1 MLVSWGAGRAGV
13 AAGKGTRRPK
23 TCVLSIELGQ
33 RGRSVLAGGPQAAQ
47 PANKEFTY

>member
-33 RGRSVLAGGPQAAQ
+33 RRAERACRGATGRAAG
-47 PANKEFTY
+47 E